1 MPGFF
6 ASAHLYCFAFQLL
19 HDTHLYAAKKKKS
32 GSSSLGKK
40 KVRFLQL
47 RVSSSAILT
56 KLANGA
62 LLFSAVLANV
72 TGCGIK
78 KVLLLPAV

>member
-19 HDTHLYAAKKKKS
+19 HDTHLYAAKKKS

-62 LLFSAVLANV
+62 LLFSAALANV